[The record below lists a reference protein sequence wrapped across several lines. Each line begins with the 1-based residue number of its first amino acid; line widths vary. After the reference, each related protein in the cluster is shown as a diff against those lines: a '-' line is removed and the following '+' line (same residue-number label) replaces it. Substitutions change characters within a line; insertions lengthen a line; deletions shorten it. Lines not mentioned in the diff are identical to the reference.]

1 MHLTCI
7 SKSIAKTG
15 ISNRCLFGINILSNL
30 LLVECNSC
38 NRSVR
43 DFPARINSFLRE
55 TKTPFEI
62 KRKQPTRM
70 ELGFKIVLGIFYIL
84 IGIFGL
90 IGNILVI
97 YAIFA
102 KPKHRQR
109 PSNIYLLSLA
119 FTDIFSSLIV
129 VPYFM
134 ISLDLPVYN
143 PSQLDKYKGPCQAG
157 AFFVYVT
164 GINRILALSVL
175 SADRYLA
182 ILHPYTYQRYVGR
195 RKVLFANFCIYL
207 QSIAT
212 NLPLVIIPSWV
223 NYDGKPGSPCGF
235 MWKGKY
241 GFLMPYLTF
250 NFLLPVV
257 VLFISNIRVF
267 TVARKQRLRIEAEQ
281 KKFCRI
287 NHKGSIF
294 ALNNVASIW
303 RVPMETEKNSSQGET
318 ETRKDGCQQM
328 CRNSTI
334 IKMNDRPKGRVE
346 REENQNTRKRDS
358 IESTSTTASIDG
370 NDLAE
375 VKKNKETKL
384 ATACEKDD
392 TNQSSN
398 RTKRKQAKQR
408 WSVYAQDL
416 IITFSTIV
424 LVIVF
429 LISWLPFAISRS
441 IFVADRSFFSWDV
454 VAVTSSLTMVSSGC
468 NPLIIIGTRRDLRK
482 TIKEKIKL
490 NFRCSKETHL

>member
-1 MHLTCI
+1 
-7 SKSIAKTG
+7 
-15 ISNRCLFGINILSNL
+15 
-30 LLVECNSC
+30 
-38 NRSVR
+38 
-43 DFPARINSFLRE
+43 
-55 TKTPFEI
+55 
-62 KRKQPTRM
+62 M
-70 ELGFKIVLGIFYIL
+70 ELGFKIILGIFYIL

-119 FTDIFSSLIV
+119 FTDIFTSLIV

-134 ISLDLPVYN
+134 ISLDLPVYH
-143 PSQLDKYKGPCQAG
+143 PSHSDKYKGPCQAG

-195 RKVLFANFCIYL
+195 RKVLFANLCIYL

-223 NYDGKPGSPCGF
+223 NYDGKPGAPCGF

-257 VLFISNIRVF
+257 VLVISNLRVF

-281 KKFCRI
+281 KQFCRI
-287 NHKGSIF
+287 NHKRSIF
-294 ALNNVASIW
+294 ALNNIARIW
-303 RVPMETEKNSSQGET
+303 RVPMETERNSSQGQT
-318 ETRKDGCQQM
+318 ETRINGSHQM

-334 IKMNDRPKGRVE
+334 NDVKNKPKGWVGH
-346 REENQNTRKRDS
+346 EENQNTRKRDS
-358 IESTSTTASIDG
+358 IESTSTTASLDG
-370 NDLAE
+370 KDSAE
-375 VKKNKETKL
+375 IKRNKETKL
-384 ATACEKDD
+384 AAACNKDN

-398 RTKRKQAKQR
+398 RTKRKEAKHR

-429 LISWLPFAISRS
+429 LISWLPFAVSRS

-468 NPLIIIGTRRDLRK
+468 NPLIVIGTRRDLRK
-482 TIKEKIKL
+482 TIKEKLKM
-490 NFRCSKETHL
+490 NFRCPKDTHL